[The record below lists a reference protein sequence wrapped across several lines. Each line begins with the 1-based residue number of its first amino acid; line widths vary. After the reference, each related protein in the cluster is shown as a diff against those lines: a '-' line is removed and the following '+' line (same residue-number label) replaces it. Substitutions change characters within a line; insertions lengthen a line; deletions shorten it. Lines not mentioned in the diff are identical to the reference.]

1 MKGGNMETRTHT
13 PRILI
18 VTPEVSYLP
27 DGMGAIADRIS
38 VGTGKL
44 ADMSATL
51 IAALFEQGADV
62 HVALPDYRA
71 MFCEKG
77 VTGSGNGHPPSANKN
92 FQERIHLAKDR
103 AFYYLKSPFVNNSHE
118 DKRIA
123 LAFQREV
130 MNTIVPR
137 VWPDFIHCVG
147 WRTGLIPALARKINI
162 PCLFTV
168 AETDSFKTTLS
179 EIEDRGIDGAAYWQ
193 YFYYDYFPS
202 SYEET
207 REANPVDFLASGIL
221 AAHVVSVLCPVLPEG
236 KDARDQGALPDI
248 FQKILTRK
256 RPAGDVW
263 DFSKVEDLSRGALF
277 VEKSAFPEQNGFHA
291 DTDYDAVITKKY
303 IHYYEEIIN
312 HPVQNAT
319 VH

>member
-1 MKGGNMETRTHT
+1 METRTHT

-18 VTPEVSYLP
+18 VTPEVSHLP

-38 VGTGKL
+38 VGSGKL
-44 ADMSATL
+44 ADMAATL

-71 MFCEKG
+71 MFCQEG
-77 VTGSGNGHPPSANKN
+77 GTGSRNGPPSLENKN

-168 AETDSFKTTLS
+168 TETDSFKTTLS

-193 YFYYDYFPS
+193 YFYYDDFPS

-221 AAHVVSVLCPVLPEG
+221 AAHFVSVLCPVLPEG
-236 KDARDQGALPDI
+236 RDARGEGALPDL
-248 FQKILTRK
+248 FQKILTHK
-256 RPAGDVW
+256 RSADDVW
-263 DFSKVEDLSRGALF
+263 GFPKAEDSSSGALF
-277 VEKSAFPEQNGFHA
+277 VENSAFPDQNDFPAGA
-291 DTDYDAVITKKY
+291 GNDTVITKKY
-303 IHYYEEIIN
+303 IHYYEEIIH
-312 HPVQNAT
+312 HPIQNAT